1 MMQPAFAP
9 SIVIAG
15 AFFAGF
21 VFGFAYFVVLR
32 RTIDLYIAGRGRLVP
47 ALLTLG
53 RLGALTLFL
62 VITARN
68 GALPLLASFIGFL
81 MARAVALRVAR
92 KAT

>member
-9 SIVIAG
+9 SIATAG

-32 RTIDLYIAGRGRLVP
+32 RTIDLYIAERGRLVP

-53 RLGALTLFL
+53 RLAAVTLFL

-81 MARAVALRVAR
+81 MARAVALRVAPT
-92 KAT
+92 AT

>member
-9 SIVIAG
+9 SIATAG

-47 ALLTLG
+47 SLLTFG
-53 RLGALTLFL
+53 RLAAVTLFL
-62 VITARN
+62 MITARN

-81 MARAVALRVAR
+81 MARTMALRVVR
-92 KAT
+92 KET